1 MRVRRKVK
9 IPKKN
14 LIRVETEKSPSNVS
28 YWMEILRH
36 CADRKNKQVTLVDER
51 VKEDV
56 EKVLQGSVAAAQQA
70 VYDQVM
76 RPFTARHGQYRS
88 VTREMLWPR
97 IEEIRAYFRDTV
109 GDLMTNI
116 GVNWRRWWRG
126 EAPELRYPEFPEMST
141 VIEWGVLNREI
152 IHVGGRVKIL
162 LILDPET
169 EAKRGTRELLSD
181 DSDRSRWRSWNSSG
195 RFEFF
200 LRHQATDEE
209 ILLLYNAYPSCLEV
223 RAEFVRRSAGM
234 DVLAIN
240 QDLRPSLT
248 WSQIGRVT
256 NAEYRRALMTVG
268 TVRNYPKPLAV
279 DDEGELYPFSP
290 NVLVLKLTCP
300 STGRVYHLGVPGS
313 VRDRRGN
320 LEPMRTP
327 RQARRWTLGL
337 PEGAEIMAET

>member
-14 LIRVETEKSPSNVS
+14 LIRIEAEGGPSSVS
-28 YWMEILRH
+28 YWMELLRH

-56 EKVLQGSVAAAQQA
+56 ERVLQQNVAAAQQA

-76 RPFTARHGQYRS
+76 RPFTAENGQYRS
-88 VTREMLWPR
+88 VTRETLWPR
-97 IEEIRAYFRDTV
+97 IEEIRGYFRDTV
-109 GDLMTNI
+109 GDLMTSVGI
-116 GVNWRRWWRG
+116 NWRRWSRDG
-126 EAPELRYPEFPEMST
+126 GELRYPEFPERST
-141 VIEWGVLNREI
+141 VIEWGLLNREI

-169 EAKRGTRELLSD
+169 EQKKGTRELLAE
-181 DSDRSRWRSWNSSG
+181 DSDRRRWRSWNSSG

-200 LRHQATDEE
+200 LRQEATDEE
-209 ILLLYNAYPSCLEV
+209 ILLLYNAYPSCTEV
-223 RAEFVRRSAGM
+223 RDEFVRRSANM

-248 WSQIGRVT
+248 WAQIGRIT

-268 TVRNYPKPLAV
+268 TVKNYPEPLAV

-300 STGRVYHLGVPGS
+300 STGRVYHLGVPAS
-313 VRDRRGN
+313 VRDQNGD